1 MVNAMIEKYSDAD
14 AIVTIEGKEY
24 ALYKNGPLKKCPYM
38 VDIATGGVPH
48 REQRPLL
55 KSYLLLNGV
64 NIEPWNKRITHWCI
78 RQAIKVAQGKIE
90 KTPVQSTVSKAPT
103 PTLPKNTSSIE
114 KNYLPITTENI
125 TSVHQQVLKST
136 SYGANF
142 AMIHNVLKRFPQNTD
157 RELVAMKVSLVD
169 LTNSTNIGRHINKI
183 SLSEL
188 VELILSIQDFDVR
201 LAQGDPELVNQVA
214 KCNGKVNFF
223 SFASKYCTYH
233 SVDVYGQDDY
243 SIFDSVVKDVLPYYI
258 PKLTKATVEE
268 WRATYNYAA
277 FNDCI
282 GKLLDQN
289 NIHVPFRRRKFDYFL
304 WYSNRK
310 K

>member
-1 MVNAMIEKYSDAD
+1 MVEKYKDAD

-24 ALYKNGPLKKCPYM
+24 ALYKNGPLKKYPYM
-38 VDIATGGVPH
+38 IDIATGGIPQG
-48 REQRPLL
+48 EQKPLL
-55 KSYLLLNGV
+55 KNYLLLNGINV
-64 NIEPWNKRITHWCI
+64 ELWDERGPHWFV
-78 RQAIKVAQGKIE
+78 RQAVKIAQGKADETII
-90 KTPVQSTVSKAPT
+90 QSAVSKAPV
-103 PTLPKNTSSIE
+103 PTLPKNSSSIE
-114 KNYLPITTENI
+114 KSYLPITAENI
-125 TSVHQQVLKST
+125 TCVHQQVLKST

-142 AMIHNVLKRFPQNTD
+142 AMIHNVLKRFPQNSD
-157 RELVAMKVSLVD
+157 RELVAMKVSLID

-188 VELILSIQDFDVR
+188 VELILSIRDFDVR
-201 LAQGDPELVNQVA
+201 LAQGDPELVSQVA
-214 KCNGKVNFF
+214 RCNGKVNFF

-233 SVDVYGQDDY
+233 NVDVYEQDDY

-268 WRATYNYAA
+268 WRTTYNYTA
-277 FNDCI
+277 FHNCI

-289 NIHVPFRRRKFDYFL
+289 DIHIPFRRRKFDHFL
-304 WYSNRK
+304 WYANRK

>member
-1 MVNAMIEKYSDAD
+1 MIEKYRDAD
-14 AIVTIEGKEY
+14 AIVTIEGRKY
-24 ALYKNGPLKKCPYM
+24 ALYKKGHGSLNEHPYM
-38 VDIATGGVPH
+38 VEIATGVIPQ
-48 REQRPLL
+48 REQLPLL
-55 KSYLLLNGV
+55 KSYLLLNSDIV
-64 NIEPWNKRITHWCI
+64 PQDKWNTHQFVA
-78 RQAIKVAQGKIE
+78 QAIKVAQGRLEETI
-90 KTPVQSTVSKAPT
+90 VQSAVSKAPT
-103 PTLPKNTSSIE
+103 PILPKDSSSIE
-114 KNYLPITTENI
+114 KDYLPITIENI
-125 TSVHQQVLKST
+125 THVHQQVIKST

-157 RELVAMKVSLVD
+157 RELVAMKVSLID
-169 LTNSTNIGRHINKI
+169 LTNSTNLSRHINKI

-201 LAQGDPELVNQVA
+201 LAQGDPELVSQVA
-214 KCNGKVNFF
+214 RCNGRVNIF

-233 SVDVYGQDDY
+233 NVDVYEQDDY

-277 FNDCI
+277 FHDCI

-289 NIHVPFRRRKFDYFL
+289 DIHISFRRRKFDHFL
-304 WYSNRK
+304 WYANRK